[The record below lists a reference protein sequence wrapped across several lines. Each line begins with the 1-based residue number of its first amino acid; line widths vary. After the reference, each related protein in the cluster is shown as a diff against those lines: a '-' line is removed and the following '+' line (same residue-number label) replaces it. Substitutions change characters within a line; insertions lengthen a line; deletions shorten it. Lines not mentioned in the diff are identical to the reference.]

1 MLIEAVCINFDRN
14 NWFKLAL
21 ELKSSVI
28 RDIKSQVL
36 LIMVMAALITIIY
49 TNGYPGLCQPIL
61 TGLIPVIVLV
71 LLLVF
76 QKNTG

>member
-1 MLIEAVCINFDRN
+1 M
-14 NWFKLAL
+14 
-21 ELKSSVI
+21 
-28 RDIKSQVL
+28 KSQVL